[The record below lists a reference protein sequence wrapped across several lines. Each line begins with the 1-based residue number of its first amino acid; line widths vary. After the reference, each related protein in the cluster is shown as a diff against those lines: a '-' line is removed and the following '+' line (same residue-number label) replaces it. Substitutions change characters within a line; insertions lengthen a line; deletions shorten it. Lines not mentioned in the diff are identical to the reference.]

1 MTPAQLMMP
10 SQVTQSTP
18 LLDEIELP
26 PALELLAYEI
36 LGSSLLN
43 WAIAVL
49 AGFLTLAVVRIAV
62 GVVAGRLEALGRRTS
77 SEGMGLAAALL
88 RNVKGPILLVVALW
102 AGSLFLA
109 LSPAWD
115 RRLGAL
121 VGVALLVQLA
131 LWATG
136 LVNWGLDRYRDR
148 QLAEDPG
155 VATALG
161 AVGFIARVLVWSVF
175 VLMAL
180 GSVGIEIGPLI
191 AGMGVG
197 GIAVALAVQNIL
209 GDLFASLSIVFDR
222 PFVIG
227 DFIIV
232 GDQMGTVEHVGLKTT
247 RVRSLSGEQ
256 LVFSNSDLLSSRV
269 RNFKRMDERRIVFEF
284 GVQYDTGYARL
295 KEIPG
300 IVRQVIEGL
309 ENSRFDRAHFR
320 SFGDSSLD
328 FEVVYFMLVP
338 DFGAYMD
345 VQQAINLELYRI
357 FEERGIEFAFPTRT
371 LHMYL
376 DGADAEVSARLAGA
390 QGSGAEFSG

>member
-1 MTPAQLMMP
+1 MMP

-155 VATALG
+155 VATAIG